1 VIVAGVLRVAVTR
14 GTIRFLF
21 KLDEPG
27 AYGSYKQQM
36 GRSLLLGLEF
46 LVAGDVVRTVALEP
60 TLLNVSV
67 LGLLVLVRTFLSW
80 SLAVEIEGTGRG
92 RRERRRHRTR
102 LRTPRHERTRMN
114 RYTYTLI
121 AVALAAFATV
131 SVAQKPSVYPAKK
144 QTAEQQKKD
153 DASARLGEEGHR
165 NRSGRRVAAGAA
177 ADRTG
182 GRGGERLKGAAGGA
196 VIGGIAA
203 MPAPVRLSA
212 RCSAA

>member
-1 VIVAGVLRVAVTR
+1 MPNEHLVETVRGAIEWAALGIEVLGALVIVAGVLRVAITR

-80 SLAVEIEGTGRG
+80 TLAVEIEG
-92 RRERRRHRTR
+92 HWPWQART
-102 LRTPRHERTRMN
+102 
-114 RYTYTLI
+114 I
-121 AVALAAFATV
+121 AP
-131 SVAQKPSVYPAKK
+131 SRKPAPG
-144 QTAEQQKKD
+144 
-153 DASARLGEEGHR
+153 LGEA
-165 NRSGRRVAAGAA
+165 S
-177 ADRTG
+177 T
-182 GRGGERLKGAAGGA
+182 
-196 VIGGIAA
+196 
-203 MPAPVRLSA
+203 
-212 RCSAA
+212 

>member
-1 VIVAGVLRVAVTR
+1 MPNEHLVETVRGAIEWAALGIEVLGALVIVAGVLRVAVTR

-80 SLAVEIEGTGRG
+80 SLTVEIEGRWPWQPRKGAPAGDGDGQARDA
-92 RRERRRHRTR
+92 RTR
-102 LRTPRHERTRMN
+102 L
-114 RYTYTLI
+114 
-121 AVALAAFATV
+121 
-131 SVAQKPSVYPAKK
+131 
-144 QTAEQQKKD
+144 
-153 DASARLGEEGHR
+153 
-165 NRSGRRVAAGAA
+165 
-177 ADRTG
+177 
-182 GRGGERLKGAAGGA
+182 
-196 VIGGIAA
+196 
-203 MPAPVRLSA
+203 
-212 RCSAA
+212 